1 MRIEKI
7 AIHAFRNLT
16 EVRLDCAGRWNILVG
31 ANAQGKTNILE
42 AIFLLGTLKSF
53 RMAKNSELIA
63 WNRPHALLK
72 GMVESRQVKREL
84 ALVIEPHGKRV
95 QVDRKGS
102 TTLGDFLGALNVIA
116 FSPEELFMVRGNPEV
131 RRRYLDRAVFS
142 VDPAY
147 LACHRE
153 YFRILKN
160 RNTLLRQRSFA
171 TLDAWSEQLISAGAQ
186 LIRRRAAFVQELGAF
201 FTRLY
206 RQITGSDE
214 EAYLCYYAD
223 SCQNPDTLEGCVTA
237 LRAALT
243 ARSDEERQR
252 GTTLAGPHRDDLRFF
267 LNGTLLKQH
276 GSQGQQR
283 SFILAMKMA
292 EIENACR
299 HTGFPPVLLLD
310 DLTSELDKNRL
321 GHLLEFLAQRQIQVF
336 MTTTDLA
343 TLPAIAGDS
352 AVYRVNGGEVSQ
364 RGMND

>member
-7 AIHAFRNLT
+7 AIHSFRNLA

-63 WNRPHALLK
+63 WNRQHALLK
-72 GMVESRQVKREL
+72 GVVENQQVKREL

-95 QVDRKGS
+95 QVDRKGM
-102 TTLGDFLGALNVIA
+102 TTLRDFLGVLNVIA
-116 FSPEELFMVRGNPEV
+116 FSPEELFMVRGNPDV

-153 YFRILKN
+153 YFRILKH
-160 RNTLLRQRSFA
+160 RNTLLRQRSFG
-171 TLDAWSEQLISAGAQ
+171 TLDAWSEQLVIAGAQ
-186 LIRRRAAFVQELGAF
+186 LIRKRAEFVQGLGTF

-223 SCQNPDTLEGCVTA
+223 SCQNPDTVQTCETA
-237 LRAALT
+237 LHAALAT
-243 ARSDEERQR
+243 KSEEERQR

-299 HTGFPPVLLLD
+299 HNGFSPVLLLD
-310 DLTSELDKNRL
+310 DLTSELDRSRL
-321 GHLLEFLAQRQIQVF
+321 GHLLEFLAQRDIQVF

-343 TLPAIAGDS
+343 TLPAIAGES
-352 AVYRVNGGEVSQ
+352 AVYRVAGGEVCQ
-364 RGMND
+364 RGSND